1 MNWGEVRSQIESGE
15 DDRTE
20 FKRGL
25 GDLGPV
31 GRTLCAFANGDGGLV
46 VIGVDNSGA
55 IVGVPEHPDTVQ

>member
-1 MNWGEVRSQIESGE
+1 MNWSEIRSRIESGE

-25 GDLGPV
+25 GDLGSV

-46 VIGVDNSGA
+46 LIGIGIA
-55 IVGVPEHPDTVQ
+55 GIVEYVWARID